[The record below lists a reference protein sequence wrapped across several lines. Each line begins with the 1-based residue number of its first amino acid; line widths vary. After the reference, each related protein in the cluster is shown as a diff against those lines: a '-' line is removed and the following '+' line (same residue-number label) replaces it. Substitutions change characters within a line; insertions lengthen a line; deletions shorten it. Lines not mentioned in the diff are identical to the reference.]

1 MKRDVD
7 SSVFDLAISQ
17 TSDDENGPYDKEQ
30 PKKSEELIDF
40 DGPNDPEHPQNWSLL
55 ARIWATFM
63 LAMFN
68 LVVAIASSI
77 FGSAQTKVAGEFRA
91 SEEVTVLGTS
101 LYLVGY
107 ILGPLIFG
115 PVSEKFGRKYPM
127 IVGVTVSGLFTL
139 MPALGKNLAVIFLG
153 RFLAA
158 LFGVAPIAVL
168 GGVITD
174 CWDAVYRGVA
184 TACCICLVFS
194 GPTFGPLIGGF
205 IVAGLDGWR
214 WTMWVC
220 VIATLSIS
228 LLAVFTYPETYPP
241 RILQKKTQR
250 LREETGNKTLACAL
264 DIEETSFRY
273 LARIYLIRPWAL
285 FFTEPI
291 LVLITLYQAFIY
303 GLMFLFYQSFPIAFG
318 KVRGWKT
325 GISSLPFLSI
335 LVGVVFGTGV
345 VVLYTE
351 LYVKRK
357 VAEYG
362 KFQPELRLPIMI
374 LGGCLVPVGLLW
386 YGWTSKSTIP
396 WPSEVCSGL
405 LIGCGMYIIFIQS
418 FAYIVDCYPDRANSA
433 MAANGA
439 VRSVFGASFPLF
451 ARYMFEDLG
460 VNWASTLLGIICIV
474 MAPVP
479 VIFWRYGA
487 QIRTRPK
494 VGEH

>member
-1 MKRDVD
+1 MDKSLPSLAVSRTIDV
-7 SSVFDLAISQ
+7 
-17 TSDDENGPYDKEQ
+17 ENKPNDRELF
-30 PKKSEELIDF
+30 KKPEELIDF
-40 DGPNDPEHPQNWSLL
+40 DGPNDPEHPQNLSLL
-55 ARIWATFM
+55 ARVWATFM
-63 LAMFN
+63 LALFN

-77 FGSAQTKVAGEFRA
+77 FGSAQAEVAKEFHV

-139 MPALGKNLAVIFLG
+139 MPALGRNLTTIFLG

-158 LFGVAPIAVL
+158 LFGVAPKAVL

-174 CWDAVYRGVA
+174 CWDTVYRGVA

-194 GPTFGPLIGGF
+194 GPTFGPLFGGF
-205 IVAGLDGWR
+205 IVAGLSGWR
-214 WTMWVC
+214 WAMWVC

-228 LLAVFTYPETYPP
+228 FLAVFTYPETYPP
-241 RILQKKTQR
+241 NILQKKTQR
-250 LREETGNKTLACAL
+250 LRKESGNETLSCAL

-285 FFTEPI
+285 FFSELI

-318 KVRGWKT
+318 EVRGWKM
-325 GISSLPFLSI
+325 GISSLSFLAI
-335 LVGVVFGTGV
+335 LVGIFFGTGV

-351 LYVKRK
+351 PHVKRH
-357 VAEYG
+357 VAKYG
-362 KFQPELRLPIMI
+362 KFEPELRLPVMI
-374 LGGCLVPVGLLW
+374 FGGCLVPVGLLW
-386 YGWTSKSTIP
+386 YGWTSRSTIP
-396 WPSEVCSGL
+396 WPSEVCSGV

-439 VRSVFGASFPLF
+439 VRSIFGASFPLF
-451 ARYMFEDLG
+451 ARYMFENLG
-460 VNWASTLLGIICIV
+460 VNWVSTLLGIICLA
-474 MAPVP
+474 MSPVQ
-479 VIFWRYGA
+479 RYGA
-487 QIRTRPK
+487 QIRIRPK
-494 VGEH
+494 VEGSGD